1 MSAPEHWQHRNLKS
15 RLLLPLAALFA
26 AVAAARRLAWKT
38 GLLRSRHPGVPVIVV
53 GNITAGGTG
62 KTPLVLWLACFLQD
76 SGRCPAI
83 ISRGYGAAHSD
94 PRPVPADGSAADY
107 GDEPCLM
114 ARRAGCPVWVG
125 ADRAATAA
133 AMRRA
138 HPGVDVI
145 LSDDGLQHY
154 RLARDFE
161 IAVIDGARGLGNGW
175 PLPAGPLRESPSR
188 LAEVDAVVI
197 NGDDATGAFPRALPM
212 RLQGDRFRNLRLPQ
226 QVVTAAHF
234 RGMSV
239 HAVAGIGNPQRFF
252 DHLRGL
258 GLECSAHAFPDHHA
272 YRAADLAFGDDAPV
286 VMTEKDAVKCATFAT
301 DDYWALIVDA
311 EVDARLGDLVTARLS
326 QAARHG

>member
-1 MSAPEHWQHRNLKS
+1 MSAPEHWQHRKLKS
-15 RLLLPLAALFA
+15 RLLLPLAALFT
-26 AVAAARRLAWKT
+26 AVAATRRLFWKT
-38 GLLRSRHPGVPVIVV
+38 GLLRSRHPGVPVIVI

-62 KTPLVLWLACFLQD
+62 KTPLVLWLAQFLRER
-76 SGRCPAI
+76 GWHPGI
-83 ISRGYGAAHSD
+83 ISRGYGAARSD

-114 ARRAGCPVWVG
+114 AQRAACPVWVG
-125 ADRAATAA
+125 ADRAATAE

-154 RLARDFE
+154 RLARDVE

-175 PLPAGPLRESPSR
+175 PLPAGPLREPPSR
-188 LAEVDAVVI
+188 LAGVDAVVI
-197 NGDDATGAFPRALPM
+197 NGDNATGAFPQALPM
-212 RLQGDRFRNLRLPQ
+212 RLQGGRFRNLRLPQ

-234 RGMSV
+234 RGTPV

-252 DHLRGL
+252 GHLRGL
-258 GLECSAHAFPDHHA
+258 GLECHEHAFPDHHP

-286 VMTEKDAVKCATFAT
+286 VMTEKDAVKCAAFAT
-301 DDYWALIVDA
+301 DNYWALIVDA
-311 EVDARLGDLVTARLS
+311 EVDARLGDLVTARLP